1 MLSSNA
7 GIFVPIYNDNTDD
20 FVPSFNYEIK
30 EFEVKENS
38 ILFESVQDAF
48 APRYA
53 EGNIGSKGSLA
64 LANQCQ
70 NIKTA

>member
-1 MLSSNA
+1 MLPRNA
-7 GIFVPIYNDNTDD
+7 GRFDTIYDDNNDNL
-20 FVPSFNYEIK
+20 VPSFNYEIK

-53 EGNIGSKGSLA
+53 EGSIGSKGL
-64 LANQCQ
+64 
-70 NIKTA
+70 KVH